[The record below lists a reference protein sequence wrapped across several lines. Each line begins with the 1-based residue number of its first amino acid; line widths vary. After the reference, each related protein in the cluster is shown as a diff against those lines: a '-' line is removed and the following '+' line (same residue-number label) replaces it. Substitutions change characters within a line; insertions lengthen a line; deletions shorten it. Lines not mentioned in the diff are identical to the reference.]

1 MSSNIDK
8 KTQAEADKTANPAVL
23 AVLAVIGLVSS
34 MTVGGNID
42 ASKHTKL
49 VKA

>member
-1 MSSNIDK
+1 MSRNIDK

-23 AVLAVIGLVSS
+23 DVIGLVSS

>member
-8 KTQAEADKTANPAVL
+8 KTQAEADKTANP